1 MRNAGAWEK
10 RRRDVPS
17 TTVHLDDTIDVP
29 VAIDDAWRFLQ
40 DTHAIAG
47 CIPGLVPD
55 SVVQEAPD
63 RFRATL
69 RHVALGVPSTWELVA
84 TVRRDQVAKTVDIH
98 LDGTEARI
106 GLTLVGDTGLV
117 LTAADGSH
125 ARLSYRGDLTV
136 QGRLAGAGG
145 PVIERVIS
153 SIIQRFLVEI
163 GSAGR
168 VPERAGVWARFVAW
182 IRGRSPGGR
191 ATAT

>member
-1 MRNAGAWEK
+1 
-10 RRRDVPS
+10 
-17 TTVHLDDTIDVP
+17 
-29 VAIDDAWRFLQ
+29 
-40 DTHAIAG
+40 
-47 CIPGLVPD
+47 
-55 SVVQEAPD
+55 VQEAPD

-106 GLTLVGDTGLV
+106 GLTLAGDTGLV

-168 VPERAGVWARFVAW
+168 VPERVGVWARFVAW
-182 IRGRSPGGR
+182 ICGRSPGGR